1 MAASRDL
8 SDLLQF
14 LQLLSQ
20 IYMSFS
26 ELNILLFIKVCMLKD
41 ETAAILC
48 TWAEI
53 IVSDILLSQSSS
65 NLPYQS

>member
-20 IYMSFS
+20 IYMSIS

-41 ETAAILC
+41 ERAAILC
-48 TWAEI
+48 TWVEV
-53 IVSDILLSQSSS
+53 IVLDILLSQSSS

>member
-1 MAASRDL
+1 MVASRDL

-41 ETAAILC
+41 ERAAILC
-48 TWAEI
+48 TWVEV
-53 IVSDILLSQSSS
+53 IVLDILLSQSSS

>member
-1 MAASRDL
+1 MEASRDL
-8 SDLLQF
+8 SNLVLF

-41 ETAAILC
+41 ERAAILY
-48 TWAEI
+48 TWVEI
-53 IVSDILLSQSSS
+53 IVLDILLSQSSS
-65 NLPYQS
+65 NLPNQS

>member
-41 ETAAILC
+41 ERAAILC
-48 TWAEI
+48 TWVEV
-53 IVSDILLSQSSS
+53 IVLDILLSQSSS